1 MVVVIFLGCTFGKTG
16 TGTDVTCG
24 SGVGSG
30 SGSGSGSTL
39 TDMREA
45 DRCIKSSS
53 LIGMD
58 SLYREFI
65 SCSSETDDTETLEFS
80 VMSAYLSS
88 NSPNIAKILSS
99 SFLSSADK
107 PVYFILIVYQSHSL
121 PFFNSFIIF
130 TRSLHI
136 ACSNLVALLCAL
148 SKSLI
153 IVSMMVW
160 LFLDYLRMICYLGCD
175 EARRV

>member
-1 MVVVIFLGCTFGKTG
+1 ME
-16 TGTDVTCG
+16 DTCA
-24 SGVGSG
+24 SGVGT
-30 SGSGSGSTL
+30 GSGSGSTL

-45 DRCIKSSS
+45 DRWIKSSS

-99 SFLSSADK
+99 SFLSSADS
-107 PVYFILIVYQSHSL
+107 PAYFILIVYQSHSL
-121 PFFNSFIIF
+121 LFFNPFNMF
-130 TRSLHI
+130 TRSLFI

-148 SKSLI
+148 SKTLI
-153 IVSMMVW
+153 TSMMVC
-160 LFLDYLRMICYLGCD
+160 LFLDYLRMIC
-175 EARRV
+175 